1 MKTIES
7 KIAPNP
13 KEAQIW
19 VDLSADPH
27 GLIRKYWNGKNWVE
41 KQNQNN
47 DFSKLTADVKF
58 LKEYL
63 SALYEEFTEIKNR
76 INSLQQQC
84 MDLNNLPATIN
95 KLGAR
100 INKLEQFIVMD

>member
-7 KIAPNP
+7 RIAPNP

-19 VDLSADPH
+19 IDLSADPH
-27 GLIRKYWNGKNWVE
+27 GLVRKYWNGKNWVE
-41 KQNQNN
+41 RQNQND

-58 LKEYL
+58 LKEHL
-63 SALYEEFTEIKNR
+63 SLLYEEFAEIKNCVKV
-76 INSLQQQC
+76 LQQQC
-84 MDLNNLPATIN
+84 ADLNNLPATVN

-100 INKLEQFIVMD
+100 INKLEQFIITE